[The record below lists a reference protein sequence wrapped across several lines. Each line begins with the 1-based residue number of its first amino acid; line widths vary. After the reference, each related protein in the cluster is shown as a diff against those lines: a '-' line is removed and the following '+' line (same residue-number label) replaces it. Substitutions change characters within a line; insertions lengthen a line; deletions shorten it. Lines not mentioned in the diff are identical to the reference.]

1 MPPVGVYL
9 GMDYPGPEKRRAKR
23 IKKPLVLDIRRP
35 SDPPEKEW
43 AISTVKDLSVTG
55 VSFRTDEEFKQGE
68 SLVVRITV
76 LRNVP
81 PIECKATVMRVQP
94 LKDEYKY
101 EIGLTYVGLTLHDT
115 EWLARAV
122 KSFSSDED
130 P

>member
-1 MPPVGVYL
+1 
-9 GMDYPGPEKRRAKR
+9 MDYSGPEKRRARR

-43 AISTVKDLSVTG
+43 GISTVKDLSATG

-68 SLVVRITV
+68 SLMVRVTV

-81 PIECKATVMRVQP
+81 PVECKATVMRIQP
-94 LKDEYKY
+94 LKNDEYKF
-101 EIGLTYVGLTLHDT
+101 EIGLTFVGLTLHDT

-130 P
+130 S